1 MAAVGATPAAS
12 MSSRTASARSKSP
25 AYEATL
31 IMVLYV
37 YSLPCLA
44 AQSCPIQALYT
55 KGCAQNLKYLKCR
68 LRFRILTE
76 HAPLER

>member
-1 MAAVGATPAAS
+1 MATVGATPAVS

-37 YSLPCLA
+37 YSLPCLP
-44 AQSCPIQALYT
+44 AQPFQIQLLCT
-55 KGCAQNLKYLKCR
+55 EGCAQTLKTSL
-68 LRFRILTE
+68 F
-76 HAPLER
+76 AG